1 MLAATSVHE
10 SRAPG
15 RSATGSDSSKFCYH
29 RNRGAQAVLRSSDRG
44 EPPRPGPGRRSGLG
58 VSRRSP
64 HPFRTHREPLPPGP
78 RDAPPRD
85 RRGHAR
91 RDAGG
96 LGEPGVLSARARGG
110 RAAAHR
116 RLHAL
121 HDGDLPGARRADRL
135 DPLLHRPGQARLS
148 IRLRARPGQRAHRRR
163 RGAALPAPRRPV
175 RALRGRARVRATGP
189 LPRPSAPPVHRVE
202 LRMIAPALDLERL
215 RGLPE
220 DALDDTLRS
229 FADAHGAEA
238 LPVLAARAWV
248 SGVDGSGSRALWIL
262 FEGGFGSAA
271 LCSLIV
277 NDAAGVLEVAGG
289 GITKRRLEA
298 ELAALRSSQKLPW
311 VECDPARALG
321 LVAEALALHRAQGTA
336 PPDAFARWSRLFD
349 GADLP
354 APPALP
360 AADPA
365 LVERSAALAELP
377 EMAGWFLDPEAVQVD
392 AVELLAARESRL
404 VVSDQVKAEREDAI
418 VGRVIA
424 RELGPEA
431 RRRWARRLA
440 EMALVFDA
448 TERAD
453 TGGLARAAAAAL
465 ADPDADVSRHPFAR
479 ALTRRALEVA
489 AEVASGRLRASDVS
503 RKPGA

>member
-1 MLAATSVHE
+1 MLAATSVQE

-15 RSATGSDSSKFCYH
+15 RSATGSDSSKFCYP

-110 RAAAHR
+110 RAAAQR

-121 HDGDLPGARRADRL
+121 HDGDLSGARRADRL

-148 IRLRARPGQRAHRRR
+148 LRLRARPGQRAHRRR
-163 RGAALPAPRRPV
+163 RGAALPAPRGSV
-175 RALRGRARVRATGP
+175 RALRGRARVRAKGP
-189 LPRPSAPPVHRVE
+189 LPRPSAPPVLRVE
-202 LRMIAPALDLERL
+202 LRMIAPALDVERL

-229 FADAHGAEA
+229 F
-238 LPVLAARAWV
+238 
-248 SGVDGSGSRALWIL
+248 
-262 FEGGFGSAA
+262 
-271 LCSLIV
+271 
-277 NDAAGVLEVAGG
+277 
-289 GITKRRLEA
+289 
-298 ELAALRSSQKLPW
+298 AALRSSQKLPW

-354 APPALP
+354 GPPALP

-365 LVERSAALAELP
+365 LVERSAALVELP
-377 EMAGWFLDPEAVQVD
+377 EMAGWFLDPEAVQAD
-392 AVELLAARESRL
+392 AAELLAARASRL
-404 VVSDQVKAEREDAI
+404 VASDQVTPQREDAI
-418 VGRVIA
+418 VGRVI
-424 RELGPEA
+424 
-431 RRRWARRLA
+431 
-440 EMALVFDA
+440 
-448 TERAD
+448 ER
-453 TGGLARAAAAAL
+453 
-465 ADPDADVSRHPFAR
+465 
-479 ALTRRALEVA
+479 
-489 AEVASGRLRASDVS
+489 
-503 RKPGA
+503 

>member
-1 MLAATSVHE
+1 MLAATSVQE

-15 RSATGSDSSKFCYH
+15 RSATGSDSSKFCYP

-110 RAAAHR
+110 RAAAQR

-121 HDGDLPGARRADRL
+121 HDGDLSGARRADRL

-148 IRLRARPGQRAHRRR
+148 LRLRARPGQRTHRRR
-163 RGAALPAPRRPV
+163 RGAALPAPRGSV
-175 RALRGRARVRATGP
+175 RALRVRARVRAKGP
-189 LPRPSAPPVHRVE
+189 LPRPSAPPVLRVE
-202 LRMIAPALDLERL
+202 LPMIAPALDLERL

-238 LPVLAARAWV
+238 LPVLGALAAGAERAMRRAAKRALYRLAQRGVTAPARPAPRPVVERAPERAARAWV
-248 SGVDGSGSRALWIL
+248 SGCGRSGSRALRL
-262 FEGGFGSAA
+262 PF
-271 LCSLIV
+271 
-277 NDAAGVLEVAGG
+277 AG
-289 GITKRRLEA
+289 RFR
-298 ELAALRSSQKLPW
+298 LAAP
-311 VECDPARALG
+311 
-321 LVAEALALHRAQGTA
+321 
-336 PPDAFARWSRLFD
+336 
-349 GADLP
+349 
-354 APPALP
+354 
-360 AADPA
+360 
-365 LVERSAALAELP
+365 
-377 EMAGWFLDPEAVQVD
+377 
-392 AVELLAARESRL
+392 
-404 VVSDQVKAEREDAI
+404 DQVEAEREDAI
-418 VGRVIA
+418 VGRVIE

-448 TERAD
+448 TGRAD
-453 TGGLARAAAAAL
+453 LGALARAAAAAL
-465 ADPDADVSRHPFAR
+465 GDPDVDPRRHPFAR
-479 ALTRRALEVA
+479 ALAQRALELA

-503 RKPGA
+503 RKVHPVE

>member
-29 RNRGAQAVLRSSDRG
+29 RTRVAQAVLRPSGRG

-64 HPFRTHREPLPPGP
+64 HPFRTHREPLPAGP
-78 RDAPPRD
+78 RDAAPRN
-85 RRGHAR
+85 RRGHAL

-96 LGEPGVLSARARGG
+96 LGEPGVLPARARGG

-148 IRLRARPGQRAHRRR
+148 IRLRARPGQRARRRR

-175 RALRGRARVRATGP
+175 RALRGRARVRAKGP
-189 LPRPSAPPVHRVE
+189 LPRPSAAPVLRVE

-215 RGLPE
+215 RGLPA

-238 LPVLAARAWV
+238 LPVLGALASGAERAMRRAAKRALYRLAQRGVTAPARPAPRPVVERAPERAARAWV
-248 SGVDGSGSRALWIL
+248 SGVDGRGPRAPWVRC
-262 FEGGFGSAA
+262 EGGFGAA
-271 LCSLIV
+271 
-277 NDAAGVLEVAGG
+277 
-289 GITKRRLEA
+289 R
-298 ELAALRSSQKLPW
+298 
-311 VECDPARALG
+311 
-321 LVAEALALHRAQGTA
+321 
-336 PPDAFARWSRLFD
+336 
-349 GADLP
+349 P

-377 EMAGWFLDPEAVQVD
+377 EMAGWFLDPEAVQAD
-392 AVELLAARESRL
+392 AVELLAARASRL

-418 VGRVIA
+418 VGRVIE

-431 RRRWARRLA
+431 R
-440 EMALVFDA
+440 
-448 TERAD
+448 
-453 TGGLARAAAAAL
+453 
-465 ADPDADVSRHPFAR
+465 
-479 ALTRRALEVA
+479 
-489 AEVASGRLRASDVS
+489 
-503 RKPGA
+503 

>member
-44 EPPRPGPGRRSGLG
+44 EPARPGPGRRSGLG

-85 RRGHAR
+85 RRGHAL

-96 LGEPGVLSARARGG
+96 LGEPGVLPARARGG

-148 IRLRARPGQRAHRRR
+148 LRLRARPGQRGDRRR
-163 RGAALPAPRRPV
+163 PRPALPAAPRPV
-175 RALRGRARVRATGP
+175 VERAP
-189 LPRPSAPPVHRVE
+189 
-202 LRMIAPALDLERL
+202 ER
-215 RGLPE
+215 
-220 DALDDTLRS
+220 
-229 FADAHGAEA
+229 
-238 LPVLAARAWV
+238 AARAWV

-289 GITKRRLEA
+289 GITNRRLEA
-298 ELAALRSSQKLPW
+298 ELTALRSSQKLPW
-311 VECDPARALG
+311 VECDPARTLG

-377 EMAGWFLDPEAVQVD
+377 EMAGWFLDPEAVQAD
-392 AVELLAARESRL
+392 AVELLAARASRL
-404 VVSDQVKAEREDAI
+404 VVSDQVKADREDAI
-418 VGRVIA
+418 VGRVIE

-448 TERAD
+448 TGRAD
-453 TGGLARAAAAAL
+453 LCPLAR
-465 ADPDADVSRHPFAR
+465 P
-479 ALTRRALEVA
+479 
-489 AEVASGRLRASDVS
+489 
-503 RKPGA
+503 